1 MTHNETTATLVDR
14 LGWSQTKVDELLQA
28 TAEAMGEYLS
38 EPGTLT
44 LPGVGRLISRKQ
56 REYIS
61 LNPETGEQT
70 LMPPAV
76 ELEFKLSPALKEQF
90 SEIREH

>member
-1 MTHNETTATLVDR
+1 MTHDETTSILANR
-14 LGWSQTKVDELLQA
+14 LDWTETKVNELMQA
-28 TAEAMGEYLS
+28 TAEVMGEYLS

-44 LPGVGRLISRKQ
+44 LPGVGRLISCKQ

-61 LNPETGEQT
+61 LNPETGERT

-90 SEIREH
+90 SKEREH

>member
-14 LGWSQTKVDELLQA
+14 LGWTEAKVNELLQA
-28 TAEAMGEYLS
+28 TAEVMGEYLS
-38 EPGTLT
+38 EPGTLS
-44 LPGVGRLISRKQ
+44 LPGVGQLISHKE

-61 LNPETGEQT
+61 LNPETGERT

-90 SEIREH
+90 SEMREH

>member
-1 MTHNETTATLVDR
+1 MTHDETTSILANR
-14 LGWSQTKVDELLQA
+14 LGWTEAKVSKLLQA

-38 EPGTLT
+38 EPGTLS
-44 LPGVGRLISRKQ
+44 LPGVGQLISHKE

-61 LNPETGEQT
+61 LNPETGERT

-90 SEIREH
+90 SEMREH

>member
-1 MTHNETTATLVDR
+1 MTHDETTSILANR
-14 LGWSQTKVDELLQA
+14 LDWTETKVNELMQA
-28 TAEAMGEYLS
+28 TAEVMGEYLS

-56 REYIS
+56 REYIL
-61 LNPETGEQT
+61 LNPETGERT

-90 SEIREH
+90 SKEREH

>member
-1 MTHNETTATLVDR
+1 MTHDETTSILANR
-14 LGWSQTKVDELLQA
+14 LDWTETKVNELMQA
-28 TAEAMGEYLS
+28 TAEVMGEYLS

-61 LNPETGEQT
+61 LNPETGERT

-90 SEIREH
+90 SKEREH